1 MEKQNL
7 EKKRKRKDV
16 ERKNNIEFTKFNG
29 EKK

>member
-16 ERKNNIEFTKFNG
+16 ERKNNIGFTKFNG